1 MDKWSTYLHKIYF
14 FFVKKFRPPFFS
26 KKYDVTISLKV
37 TYHELQVLLILF
49 VFSSIILSEISI
61 KWCPGFTFHKLPKK
75 IDENVCYFFYF
86 KVSQRMLCNSKKQKK
101 KKKIQI
107 KRNAPSRFGQQSN
120 GFTRGIFEGHTTMHS
135 WLGTCQ
141 VVYTPYEVEKRS
153 RV

>member
-75 IDENVCYFFYF
+75 IDENVCYLFYF

-101 KKKIQI
+101 KKKFRL
-107 KRNAPSRFGQQSN
+107 K
-120 GFTRGIFEGHTTMHS
+120 EM
-135 WLGTCQ
+135 LQ
-141 VVYTPYEVEKRS
+141 VVLVSSPMDLLVEYLKVIRQCILDLELAK
-153 RV
+153 

>member
-101 KKKIQI
+101 KKKFRL
-107 KRNAPSRFGQQSN
+107 K
-120 GFTRGIFEGHTTMHS
+120 EM
-135 WLGTCQ
+135 LQ
-141 VVYTPYEVEKRS
+141 VILVSSPMDLLVEYFKVIRQCILDLELAK
-153 RV
+153 

>member
-75 IDENVCYFFYF
+75 IDENVCYLFYF

-101 KKKIQI
+101 KFRLK
-107 KRNAPSRFGQQSN
+107 
-120 GFTRGIFEGHTTMHS
+120 EM
-135 WLGTCQ
+135 LQ
-141 VVYTPYEVEKRS
+141 VVLVSSPMDLLVEYFKVIRQCILDLELAK
-153 RV
+153 